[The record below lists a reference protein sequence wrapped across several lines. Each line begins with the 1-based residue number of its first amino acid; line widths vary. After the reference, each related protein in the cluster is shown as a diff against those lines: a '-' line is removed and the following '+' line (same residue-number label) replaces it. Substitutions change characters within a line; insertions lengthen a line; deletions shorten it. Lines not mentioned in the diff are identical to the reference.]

1 MNENNA
7 RESIQKRMVEGTLKV
22 ENSKANKAER
32 TLGTF
37 IKTLK
42 HRY

>member
-1 MNENNA
+1 MDEHNDNKRLLE
-7 RESIQKRMVEGTLKV
+7 RMVEGEVKV

>member
-1 MNENNA
+1 MDEHNDS
-7 RESIQKRMVEGTLKV
+7 ESIQKRMVEGTLKV
-22 ENSKANKAER
+22 ENSKANKEER

>member
-1 MNENNA
+1 MDENNDS
-7 RESIQKRMVEGTLKV
+7 ESIQKRMVEGTLKV
-22 ENSKANKAER
+22 ENSKANKVER

-42 HRY
+42 LRY

>member
-1 MNENNA
+1 MDKNHDS
-7 RESIQKRMVEGTLKV
+7 ESIQKRMVEGTLKV